1 MFYGGKKCGTPSL
14 SPMGF
19 PSGGCARVYDFVYIV
34 WTSWLRGHPC
44 RFSLWLRA
52 ILLNIHW
59 LLSLLGGHGIELL
72 FSLFWCWLGIFL
84 ILPCMHCLLF
94 FFGCGGWIY
103 RVLCAGSLF
112 GVYPIFW
119 FLVGKGPP
127 DLTTIGLWDHFQ
139 GTKLCTPTLGGE
151 RGRSRG
157 KKQEG
162 EEGGRERKE
171 ISRER
176 EGSYLQLRK
185 KCPKSLSDK
194 SLILR

>member
-1 MFYGGKKCGTPSL
+1 MNWWACPHKTINLTNTVHFSEKCLPPYIITPDEHVLWWKKVRHSIFKSNGFSVWWLCSCLWLCVYSL
-14 SPMGF
+14 
-19 PSGGCARVYDFVYIV
+19 

-127 DLTTIGLWDHFQ
+127 DLTTIEGDGW
-139 GTKLCTPTLGGE
+139 E
-151 RGRSRG
+151 RA
-157 KKQEG
+157 QEG
-162 EEGGRERKE
+162 
-171 ISRER
+171 SRA
-176 EGSYLQLRK
+176 GFSG
-185 KCPKSLSDK
+185 KSRLF
-194 SLILR
+194 LVHGHTLL